1 MTTDIHTHLGR
12 DRNSLDQLERHNLEE
27 QVDLLI
33 SRMDHFGIEKA
44 VLTPVNPFKDNEL
57 NIEAA
62 AVYPDR
68 LFSACTLLPRPIES
82 AKQRLNHYVDQG
94 CVALVLDDRLY
105 APEDPAALMLIREA
119 VNHDIPI
126 YVHNYVM
133 TSSGLAFIDKASQ
146 MFPEAK
152 FVILHM
158 GGLFGFPQ
166 LIPLMART
174 NIWLEISITLVRLV
188 ESSLRVFLDAVAQDI
203 GVRKLVF
210 GSEHHSEYLD
220 LRAALNL
227 IDLNVETSR
236 VIRSENAWVL
246 LQLDFT

>member
-1 MTTDIHTHLGR
+1 MTTDVHTHLGK
-12 DRNSLDQLERHNLEE
+12 DRNSLDKLDIHDLEE

-44 VLTPVNPFKDNEL
+44 VLTPINPFKDNEL

-62 AVYPDR
+62 AIYPDR
-68 LFSACTLLPRPIES
+68 LFTACTLLPRPIES
-82 AKQRLNHYVDQG
+82 AQERLKYYIDQG

-119 VNHDIPI
+119 VDHDVPI
-126 YVHNYVM
+126 YIHNYVM
-133 TSSGLAFIDKASQ
+133 TAGALEFIDKASQ
-146 MFPEAK
+146 MFPKAK
-152 FVILHM
+152 LVILHM

-166 LIPLMART
+166 LIPLMARQ

-188 ESSLRVFLDAVAQDI
+188 ESPLRVFLDAVAQDI

-210 GSEHHSEYLD
+210 GSEHHSEYL
-220 LRAALNL
+220 
-227 IDLNVETSR
+227 
-236 VIRSENAWVL
+236 
-246 LQLDFT
+246 